1 MVNIKLSNKL
11 TVLCLLLLI
20 LLVSLPISA
29 QTLERIQYSGNY
41 HVPEKLLN
49 KAVTNLK
56 PGEEITKEKIKK
68 DVQNIFKT
76 GFFYEVNANIKGN
89 TVIFLVKQN
98 PILTNL
104 DIKGNKLV
112 SNKEIK
118 SEITTSV
125 NRIYNEKRL
134 KEDIVKIYNL
144 YKEKGYLGTQVE
156 NALYYKDSKT
166 STEKAERGFLKLVLQ
181 EGLVKNI
188 KIVGLTE
195 TDKKIIQ
202 PLIEVKEGEYLTVE
216 QAKNTVQ
223 AIYDTN
229 FFKKVDMETKITEQK
244 DGINVVFK
252 VDEAKTGSYEFGVG
266 YNEKKGTM
274 LIGNIKEMNLLGT
287 GKQIGLE
294 SDINELGYEISGFYN
309 DPYISE
315 NYELSFDF
323 QVGKEEVEEN
333 GNKTKTDYQTIS
345 TKLTRKTEHGNYYGG
360 LNIENYDSNLERN
373 NHGRLVAL
381 DTGYYIDTTNKNL
394 NPNSGSYI
402 NVNME
407 LADER
412 LGSEINYNKFTGTYY
427 QYFKGFK
434 QNHAVATKLVLGTGS
449 EGLPY
454 YKEFIASNTSHLKS
468 YEYGD
473 LRGNRL
479 IVGSLEYRVPV
490 WKEKMVV
497 LGGITFGDAWNT
509 NDRKSDIKTELVL
522 GTKFNL
528 LNMGNIRVDYAYNKE
543 KEGKFQI
550 SMQNK
555 F

>member
-1 MVNIKLSNKL
+1 MVNIKLSNKF

-29 QTLERIQYSGNY
+29 QTLEEVKYSGNY

-112 SNKEIK
+112 SNEEIK
-118 SEITTSV
+118 NEITTSV

-188 KIVGLTE
+188 KIVGLNE

-202 PLIEVKEGEYLTVE
+202 PLVEVKEGEYLTVK
-216 QAKNTVQ
+216 QAENTVQ
-223 AIYDTN
+223 AIYDTK
-229 FFKKVDMETKITEQK
+229 FFKKVDMETEITEQK
-244 DGINVVFK
+244 DGINVIFK

-294 SDINELGYEISGFYN
+294 SDINELGYEVSGFYN
-309 DPYISE
+309 DPYLSE
-315 NYELSFDF
+315 NYELNLDF

-333 GNKTKTDYQTIS
+333 EEITETDYQMFS
-345 TKLTRKTEHGNYYGG
+345 TRLTRKTDHGNYYGG

-427 QYFKGFK
+427 QYFKGVK

-479 IVGSLEYRVPV
+479 VVGSLEYRVPI

-509 NDRKSDIKTELVL
+509 DNRKSDIKTELVL